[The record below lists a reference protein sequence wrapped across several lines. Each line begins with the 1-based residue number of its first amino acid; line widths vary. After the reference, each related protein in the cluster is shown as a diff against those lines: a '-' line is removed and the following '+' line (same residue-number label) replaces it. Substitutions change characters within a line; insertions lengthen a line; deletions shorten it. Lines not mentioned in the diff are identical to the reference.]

1 MPMIAAG
8 GRRCGPTRAPA
19 RLARWLLGGA
29 AAAWPLVARAQQSM
43 PVIGLLGITSLG
55 NNEARLR
62 AFRQGLKEIGYV
74 EGENVAL
81 EYRWAEDQ
89 IDRLPALAADLVQ
102 RRAAVIFAISPPVVL
117 AAKTA
122 IKTIPIVF
130 IINEDPV
137 RLGLVASLNRPGG
150 NLTGINILIA
160 EVTAK
165 RLDLLRELMPSAT
178 RVGVLVNPANATN
191 TETTL
196 REMKTAARTTRLQ
209 VKVLN
214 ASTSQEIEA
223 AFASLLHERPDAL
236 FVGAEAYFFNR
247 RVQLVVLAASHRLP
261 AIYSQR
267 DFVETGGLMS
277 YGTNIADA
285 FRQIG
290 VYAGRIVKGVKPADL
305 PVVQAS
311 KFELVIN
318 LPTARLEV
326 PPMLLARADEV
337 TNDRRGYK
345 FLPVSMFQSGRRTW
359 RCVSSSSSEIFQ
371 RLAPSSANSFEE
383 QQQSRMRYCASL
395 VLTSSGLTPTSP
407 ITRRSASISP
417 EMRTSSASTRRSAD
431 FRRPRSQRC
440 AR

>member
-1 MPMIAAG
+1 MVDT
-8 GRRCGPTRAPA
+8 RRRTFIT
-19 RLARWLLGGA
+19 LLGGA
-29 AAAWPLVARAQQSM
+29 ATWPLAARAQQTAM
-43 PVIGLLGITSLG
+43 PVIGLLGTTSLG
-55 NNEARLR
+55 NNETRLR
-62 AFRQGLKEIGYV
+62 DFRQGLKEIGYV

-89 IDRLPALAADLVQ
+89 IDRLPALATDLVQ
-102 RRAAVIFAISPPVVL
+102 RRATVIFAISPTAAL
-117 AAKTA
+117 AAKAA
-122 IKTIPIVF
+122 IATVPIVF

-137 RLGLVASLNRPGG
+137 RLGLVASLARPGG
-150 NLTGINILIA
+150 NLTGINILTA

-178 RVGVLVNPANATN
+178 RVGVLVNPVNATN

-196 REMKTAARTTRLQ
+196 RETAAAARTGLQ

-214 ASTSQEIEA
+214 ASTSREIEA
-223 AFASLLHERPDAL
+223 AFASFMHERPDAL
-236 FVGAEAYFFNR
+236 FVGAEPYFYSR

-267 DFVETGGLMS
+267 DFVEGGGLMS

-290 VYAGRIVKGVKPADL
+290 VYAGRILKGTKPADL

-318 LPTARLEV
+318 LPTARALGLEV

-337 TNDRRGYK
+337 I
-345 FLPVSMFQSGRRTW
+345 
-359 RCVSSSSSEIFQ
+359 E
-371 RLAPSSANSFEE
+371 
-383 QQQSRMRYCASL
+383 
-395 VLTSSGLTPTSP
+395 
-407 ITRRSASISP
+407 
-417 EMRTSSASTRRSAD
+417 
-431 FRRPRSQRC
+431 
-440 AR
+440 